1 VREAASATLVAG
13 ICAVVSVSYNCLAG
27 GMPRESGILVTSIAF
42 VLGWLAL
49 VGWSRFCN
57 ERLERT
63 LQVERAKLGRGSAVI
78 RNYVRLGRDATGRR
92 ELARIVAADYAVYL
106 ATQLLPFALSLY
118 LSGVTTDRI
127 WPVVWPVT
135 VASPILSALL
145 GLLIT
150 ISNRALGVKEP
161 SAACSRRT

>member
-1 VREAASATLVAG
+1 V

-27 GMPRESGILVTSIAF
+27 GLPRESGVLATSIAF
-42 VLGWLAL
+42 VLGWISL

-57 ERLERT
+57 ERLERS
-63 LQVERAKLGRGSAVI
+63 LRVERAKLGRGAEIV
-78 RNYVRLGRDATGRR
+78 RNYVRLGRDASGRR
-92 ELARIVAADYAVYL
+92 ELTRIIAADYTVYL

-118 LSGVTTDRI
+118 LSGVPTDRI
-127 WPVVWPVT
+127 WSVVWPVT

-161 SAACSRRT
+161 SAECSRRT